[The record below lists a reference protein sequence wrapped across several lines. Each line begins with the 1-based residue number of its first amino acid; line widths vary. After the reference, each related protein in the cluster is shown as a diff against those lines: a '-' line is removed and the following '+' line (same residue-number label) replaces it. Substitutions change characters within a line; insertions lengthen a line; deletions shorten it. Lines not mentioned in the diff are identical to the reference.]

1 MVQFRNQSISW
12 DSSSNGKSTAKRR
25 FDIVLSLCQ
34 GDKTMSLWAPPCKAL
49 FLVTMAKRQRNIS
62 LRGMGLLS
70 PWVGKETKQH
80 FFEGVGSQAWTKA
93 LGLGAYTH
101 AHLKPAKLY
110 SKLKGSANSGAPWG
124 LAVADTPIWL
134 QFLLNES
141 PQVLQILWK
150 STLGFG
156 GYRHAHLIPVF
167 YNWEPTGSEN
177 SR

>member
-1 MVQFRNQSISW
+1 MICKTTQRNR
-12 DSSSNGKSTAKRR
+12 KELFFVPARRLFFYKTTKRSQGAIYCR
-25 FDIVLSLCQ
+25 FVKATKQCCFEPP
-34 GDKTMSLWAPPCKAL
+34 PPCKAL

-124 LAVADTPIWL
+124 LAVADTPI
-134 QFLLNES
+134 
-141 PQVLQILWK
+141 
-150 STLGFG
+150 
-156 GYRHAHLIPVF
+156 
-167 YNWEPTGSEN
+167 
-177 SR
+177 

>member
-1 MVQFRNQSISW
+1 MICKTTQRNRKELFFVSLPRRQNNVALSPPPPC
-12 DSSSNGKSTAKRR
+12 KAPFFYKTTKRSQGAIYCR
-25 FDIVLSLCQ
+25 FVKATKQCRFEPP
-34 GDKTMSLWAPPCKAL
+34 PPCKAL

-124 LAVADTPIWL
+124 LAVADTPI
-134 QFLLNES
+134 
-141 PQVLQILWK
+141 
-150 STLGFG
+150 
-156 GYRHAHLIPVF
+156 
-167 YNWEPTGSEN
+167 
-177 SR
+177 

>member
-1 MVQFRNQSISW
+1 
-12 DSSSNGKSTAKRR
+12 
-25 FDIVLSLCQ
+25 
-34 GDKTMSLWAPPCKAL
+34 MSLVRHRHSTGHSTGHRKGTWGRSIIFTLLPPPPCKAL

-124 LAVADTPIWL
+124 LAVADTPI
-134 QFLLNES
+134 
-141 PQVLQILWK
+141 
-150 STLGFG
+150 
-156 GYRHAHLIPVF
+156 
-167 YNWEPTGSEN
+167 
-177 SR
+177 

>member
-1 MVQFRNQSISW
+1 MKTLAC
-12 DSSSNGKSTAKRR
+12 SSSNGKATAKRR

-34 GDKTMSLWAPPCKAL
+34 GDKTMSLWAPPPPCKAL

-150 STLGFG
+150 KHIGLWWLQTRALDTSIL
-156 GYRHAHLIPVF
+156 
-167 YNWEPTGSEN
+167 
-177 SR
+177 

>member
-1 MVQFRNQSISW
+1 MQDEKEITRSYL
-12 DSSSNGKSTAKRR
+12 
-25 FDIVLSLCQ
+25 LSLCQ
-34 GDKTMSLWAPPCKAL
+34 GDKTMSLWAPPPCKAL

-150 STLGFG
+150 KHIGLWWLQTRALDTSIL
-156 GYRHAHLIPVF
+156 
-167 YNWEPTGSEN
+167 
-177 SR
+177 